1 MTQTAVLTSYSCHS
15 DIKELYKMSQLFAE
29 TLKKLRREK
38 GLNQRQLAE
47 RLYVTRSSVNRWE
60 NGSRLPD
67 AAMLFRL
74 SEVLG
79 VDINLLFAV
88 AAESDSSPN
97 VIMLDDNKIVLN
109 GGLAILEDVIPT
121 ASVTGFTKP
130 ADALAYAKANRV
142 SLAFLD
148 IEMGRVSG
156 LDVCRELL
164 NINPRINV
172 VFLTAYPTYAFDAW
186 ETGASGFMLKPI
198 TAQAVQDQ
206 LKKLRYPFPLGGD
219 DA

>member
-1 MTQTAVLTSYSCHS
+1 
-15 DIKELYKMSQLFAE
+15 MSQLFAE
-29 TLKKLRREK
+29 TLKKLRLEK

-47 RLYVTRSSVNRWE
+47 RLYVARSSVNRWE

-79 VDINLLFAV
+79 VDINLLFTV

-121 ASVTGFTKP
+121 ASVTRFTSMSEHSKRTKP
-130 ADALAYAKANRV
+130 ARSSWKTTGSTISRATTTSRISPSPISVSACKSCARAN
-142 SLAFLD
+142 
-148 IEMGRVSG
+148 
-156 LDVCRELL
+156 
-164 NINPRINV
+164 
-172 VFLTAYPTYAFDAW
+172 
-186 ETGASGFMLKPI
+186 
-198 TAQAVQDQ
+198 
-206 LKKLRYPFPLGGD
+206 
-219 DA
+219 

>member
-109 GGLAILEDVIPT
+109 GGLAILEDVIQSQRSGRLPR
-121 ASVTGFTKP
+121 AAQHQSPHQRGFSDSVSYLCLQRVG
-130 ADALAYAKANRV
+130 DRRERLYAQANH
-142 SLAFLD
+142 
-148 IEMGRVSG
+148 
-156 LDVCRELL
+156 
-164 NINPRINV
+164 
-172 VFLTAYPTYAFDAW
+172 
-186 ETGASGFMLKPI
+186 GASRPRS
-198 TAQAVQDQ
+198 AQEAALSFSVG
-206 LKKLRYPFPLGGD
+206 RR
-219 DA
+219 